1 MGIAPLAWASYS
13 DTYATRRKVYLAS
26 ILLYII
32 ASILCGI
39 SRNIWL
45 LLVMRALQACG
56 GSSVQSLGV
65 ATISDTFHSFERGTA
80 YGLFYVGPLVGPIM
94 GPIFG
99 GYLTDYLE
107 TFRHQ
112 KSPPPSTPCIIKEI
126 IEEKENIGN
135 GNGNGNDEKL
145 KESLNISSPTS
156 QRFNPIAPLKLLRYP
171 NVALT
176 VIFVSVAFS
185 LIYVV
190 GTLLPNI
197 FQQRYNLSTSQ
208 VGLVFL
214 PPGIGYMLGSIFGGR
229 YSDYVLAKSTKNLSE
244 KSNNNM
250 ESGISNE
257 YPELRLKSA
266 LLGGILMPIAYVMY
280 GWFINY
286 NINLIAPLS
295 MLFIGGASLMI
306 IFSSTSTYLV
316 DSFPKKSASVIAA
329 NNFGRSI
336 TTALMSI
343 LAKPFEDLI
352 GTGWLYTSMALLSVI
367 TGFGL
372 VL

>member
-372 VL
+372 